1 MIPAR
6 IGSKRI
12 KMKNLRY
19 LGEKPLIY
27 YSIEAAINSKVFDEI
42 YLNSDSDIFEEI
54 ALNHGINFYKR
65 PENLGSDK
73 TNNDDFATDFMKNID
88 GDILI
93 QLLPT
98 SPFIDSLQIKSFVE
112 HMKNNN
118 FETLISVIEHK
129 IASIYNNNPI
139 NFELL
144 EPHISSQEMIP
155 LKTYATVLMGWT
167 YESFLNNI
175 KNLGFAY
182 HGGNSKIGYFSLSG
196 LSEIDIDNES
206 DFQLAEAAL
215 NYFLNNNNN
224 NNNNNNKNKIRY
236 YGKSQN

>member
-1 MIPAR
+1 MKTICMIPAR
-6 IGSKRI
+6 IGSKRV

-27 YSIEAAINSKVFDEI
+27 YSIEAAINSNVFDEI

-54 ALNHGINFYKR
+54 ATNHGIKFYKR
-65 PENLGSDK
+65 PNNLGSDK
-73 TNNDDFATDFMKNID
+73 TNNDEFATDFMKNVD

-98 SPFIDSLQIKSFVE
+98 SPFIDSVQIKSFVE
-112 HMKNNN
+112 NMKNNDY
-118 FETLISVIEHK
+118 ETFISVIDHK
-129 IASIYNNNPI
+129 IASVFNNKPV
-139 NFELL
+139 NFQLL
-144 EPHISSQEMIP
+144 EPHISSQDMTP

-167 YESFLNNI
+167 YDSFLNNI

-182 HGGNSKIGYFSLSG
+182 HGGDSKIGYFSIDG

-206 DFQLAEAAL
+206 DFQLAEGAL
-215 NYFLNNNNN
+215 NYFLNK
-224 NNNNNNKNKIRY
+224 NNNKIKY
-236 YGKSQN
+236 YGKE

>member
-1 MIPAR
+1 MKIICMIPAR

-19 LGEKPLIY
+19 LGDKPLIY
-27 YSIEAAINSKVFDEI
+27 YSIEAAINSNVFDEI

-54 ALNHGINFYKR
+54 AVNHGINFYKR
-65 PENLGSDK
+65 HKNLGSDN
-73 TNNDDFATDFMKNID
+73 TNNDDFATDFMKNTN

-98 SPFIDSLQIKSFVE
+98 SPFIESLQIRSFVDY
-112 HMKNNN
+112 MKNND
-118 FETLISVIEHK
+118 FETLISVTDHK
-129 IASIYNNNPI
+129 IASLYNNQPL
-139 NFELL
+139 NFKVL
-144 EPHISSQEMIP
+144 EPHISSQNMIP
-155 LKTYATVLMGWT
+155 VKTYATVLMGWT
-167 YESFLNNI
+167 YTSFLKNI

-182 HGGNSKIGYFSLSG
+182 HGGESKIGYYTLSG

-206 DFQLAEAAL
+206 DFELAEAAL
-215 NYFLNNNNN
+215 DFFLKK
-224 NNNNNNKNKIRY
+224 NNNKNKIRY

>member
-1 MIPAR
+1 MKIICMIPAR
-6 IGSKRI
+6 IGSKRV

-27 YSIEAAINSKVFDEI
+27 YSIEAAVNSKIFDEI
-42 YLNSDSDIFEEI
+42 YLNSDSEIFEEI
-54 ALNHGINFYKR
+54 ALNHGIKFYKR
-65 PENLGSDK
+65 PKNLGSDK
-73 TNNDDFATDFMKNID
+73 TNNDDFATDFMKNIE

-118 FETLISVIEHK
+118 FETLISVIDHK

-139 NFELL
+139 NFQLL
-144 EPHISSQEMIP
+144 EPHISSQDMIP
-155 LKTYATVLMGWT
+155 VKTYATVLMGWT
-167 YESFLNNI
+167 YESFLHNI

-182 HGGNSKIGYFSLSG
+182 HGGNSKIGYFNLSG
-196 LSEIDIDNES
+196 LSDIDIDNES

-215 NYFLNNNNN
+215 NYFLDK
-224 NNNNNNKNKIRY
+224 NNNKNKIRY